1 MKKILKMLTITMM
14 LLLLLVACNK
24 PNSSDQSGTKTNDG
38 KDTATSTELKP
49 EPGAELLFWTMKDPL
64 VEAAV
69 KEFEEKYNIKVK
81 VEEVQTWD
89 TADRV
94 KTDGPAGIAADVIG
108 MVSDN
113 LGTTV
118 NSGVLLP
125 NDYFEKETRKNS
137 NKIALDASSY
147 KGVLYGYPRDIY
159 TYALYV
165 NKDLVKDAK
174 FETWDDV
181 KTFAKQ
187 YNNPSENKF
196 GFMYDAKSWYFNSA
210 FILGYDG
217 YIFGKNGT
225 DINDIGIN
233 SAGAVKGMEF
243 YHSLKD
249 ILPLKLQDISN
260 DVRLHLWEQGK
271 LAINMDATWN
281 LGNNKK
287 MPFEVEV
294 LPMPKM
300 PGDKSPIALVGST
313 GYYVTSYTKYPNASR
328 IFANYLTSKDML
340 GKLYESTGRIPAL
353 NGFENE
359 EKFKDDQMLQ
369 GFLAQIKNGAALP
382 NVPEMSNY
390 WKSLESATQN
400 IWNNDADIKKTL
412 DKAAEDMKSGIKTS
426 KD

>member
-1 MKKILKMLTITMM
+1 MKKILKMSSITMII
-14 LLLLLVACNK
+14 LLLLVACNK
-24 PNSSDQSGTKTNDG
+24 PNSSDQSGTNTTDG

-64 VEAAV
+64 VESAV

-113 LGTTV
+113 LGSTV
-118 NSGVLLP
+118 DSGVVLP

-137 NKIALDASSY
+137 SKVALDASSY
-147 KGVLYGYPRDIY
+147 KGVLYGYPRDVY
-159 TYALYV
+159 TYSLYV

-174 FETWDDV
+174 LETWDDI
-181 KTFAKQ
+181 KAFAKQ
-187 YNNPSENKF
+187 YNNVSKNQF
-196 GFMYDAKSWYFNSA
+196 GFMYDAKSWYFNSS

-217 YIFGKNGT
+217 YIFGENGT
-225 DINDIGIN
+225 DVNDIGIN

-243 YHSLKD
+243 YHSLKE

-281 LGNNKK
+281 LGPNKK

-294 LPMPKM
+294 LPLPEMSDGKAPV
-300 PGDKSPIALVGST
+300 ALVGST

-328 IFANYLTSKDML
+328 LFANFLTSKEKL
-340 GKLYESTGRIPAL
+340 GELYESTGRIPAL

-359 EKFKDDQMLQ
+359 EKYKNDQMLQ
-369 GFLAQIKNGAALP
+369 GFLTQINNGAALP

-390 WKSLESATQN
+390 WKSLESATME
-400 IWNNDADIKKTL
+400 IWDNDAEVKKTL
-412 DKAAEDMKSGIKTS
+412 DNAAENMKSGIKTS
-426 KD
+426 K